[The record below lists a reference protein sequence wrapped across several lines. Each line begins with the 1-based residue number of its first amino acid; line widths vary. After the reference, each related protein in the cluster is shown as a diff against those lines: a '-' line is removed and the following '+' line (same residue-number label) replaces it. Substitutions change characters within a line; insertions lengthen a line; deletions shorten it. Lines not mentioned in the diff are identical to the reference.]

1 VVTVAA
7 ASLPVVAVLILYF
20 IKNTLKRIYVLI
32 GLTVAFAISTKLLTS
47 AKSIEIFAAT
57 AA

>member
-1 VVTVAA
+1 VATIAA
-7 ASLPVVAVLILYF
+7 ATLPVIAILILYF
-20 IKNTLKRIYVLI
+20 IKDTLRRIYVLI
-32 GLTVAFAISTKLLTS
+32 GLTVAFAVATKVLTS